1 MINMANERT
10 KKRLQICNTCPH
22 KELKFLAPSQCGV
35 CGCVLKVKA
44 RIAGESCPLG
54 KWEKTS

>member
-1 MINMANERT
+1 MANERT
-10 KKRLQICNTCPH
+10 KKRLQVCNTCPH